1 MVKYR
6 KSSIA
11 VLTQIGYILKVKKF
25 IYEVQLY
32 LSSRRTAIKA
42 TNITLVAIAN
52 GAAVYLSIGK
62 ST

>member
-32 LSSRRTAIKA
+32 ISSRGTAIKA

-52 GAAVYLSIGK
+52 AVAVCLSIGK